1 MISRESKTTPRSY
14 FLTKLSDKSEVQ
26 VTDFQHPQPDLLGI
40 SKELVQ
46 YKRDDGVEL
55 TANL

>member
-1 MISRESKTTPRSY
+1 MMISRESKTTPRSY

-40 SKELVQ
+40 SK
-46 YKRDDGVEL
+46 
-55 TANL
+55 